1 MTYFSPNCSMKTSTT
16 VLYFF
21 SVSVM
26 NFNAGGGPVQ
36 MREMP
41 GDQVKL
47 HLANDPAGEHGRYL
61 GQRLGNLLSGKQV
74 KVTLLYK
81 MSIGLPE
88 TSLQLLDGMKNN
100 LVKLTLQ
107 NM

>member
-47 HLANDPAGEHGRYL
+47 HLADDPAGEHGRYL
-61 GQRLGNLLSGKQV
+61 GQRLGNLLPGKQV
-74 KVTLLYK
+74 KVTKCLSVSQRRLSRICNTTCLYFD
-81 MSIGLPE
+81 
-88 TSLQLLDGMKNN
+88 LDID
-100 LVKLTLQ
+100 LA
-107 NM
+107 